1 MSNTITVRL
10 QPDLAGWLE
19 EASRISGS
27 PKGQIVREQ
36 LEAAREKTQKS
47 PAFARLVGCID
58 GPRNLSERKG
68 YRRG

>member
-10 QPDLAGWLE
+10 QPELAVWLE

-36 LEAAREKTQKS
+36 LEAAREKSRKS
-47 PAFARLVGCID
+47 PGFSRLIGCVE
-58 GPRNLSERKG
+58 GPKNLSERKG
-68 YRRG
+68 YSRG